1 MTLLVDAVVDSKIK
15 DKQLENVDFTFK
27 DISRIKASF
36 IEILMSGYHTREV
49 RDIKDV
55 IKEKQ
60 LKTSIE
66 KENV

>member
-1 MTLLVDAVVDSKIK
+1 
-15 DKQLENVDFTFK
+15 
-27 DISRIKASF
+27 
-36 IEILMSGYHTREV
+36 MSGYHTREV